1 MKPPKLVAITQ
12 PLVLRE
18 DNVTL
23 ITPEEFIAYAARISN
38 PSNQM
43 NTETS
48 AKLLTYLVK
57 NSHWSP
63 FDMVDMIVEVETSKA
78 IAIQMLRH
86 WSFRFQEF
94 SQRYAEVSELNFDHV
109 EARNK
114 AVGGNRQGSGHV
126 SDTATEMLQKGC
138 ASSAGFYQTAIDAGI
153 APESARMVLPMA
165 TLSTLYVKGSVR
177 SWMTYFWQR
186 LDPHAQKEHRELA
199 QGIYQIFCEHFPVIA
214 ELVRTHKPQVI
225 EMEGWMA

>member
-1 MKPPKLVAITQ
+1 MKPPKLIAITQ
-12 PLVLRE
+12 PTIYGL
-18 DNVTL
+18 
-23 ITPEEFIAYAARISN
+23 TPEDFIAYAARVSN

-43 NTETS
+43 NTAT
-48 AKLLTYLVK
+48 APKLLAYLVK
-57 NSHWSP
+57 QAHWSP
-63 FDMVDMIVEVETSKA
+63 FDMVDMVVEVTTSKA

-94 SQRYAEVSELNFDHV
+94 SQRYAEVSELDYSHV
-109 EARNK
+109 EARRK
-114 AVGGNRQGSGHV
+114 HEGGNRQGSGEV
-126 SDTATEMLQKGC
+126 DAELTDGMIDDCNQSGRIY
-138 ASSAGFYQTAIDAGI
+138 SSLIDLNV

-199 QGIYQIFCEHFPVIA
+199 HQIFAIFETQFPIIA
-214 ELVRTHKPQVI
+214 ELVRTHKTVVAENPDWTQL
-225 EMEGWMA
+225 

>member
-1 MKPPKLVAITQ
+1 MKLPKLIAITQ
-12 PLVLRE
+12 PQIE
-18 DNVTL
+18 G

-43 NTETS
+43 NNET
-48 AKLLTYLVK
+48 APKLLTYLVK

-63 FDMVDMIVEVETSKA
+63 FDMVDMIVEVTTSKA
-78 IAIQMLRH
+78 VAIQLLRH
-86 WSFRFQEF
+86 WSLRFQEF
-94 SQRYAEVSELNFDHV
+94 SQRYSTVEELNYDHV
-109 EARNK
+109 ETRQK
-114 AVGGNRQGSGHV
+114 AVGGNRQGSDAV
-126 SDTATEMLQKGC
+126 SADLTDTAQGNC
-138 ASSAGFYQTAIDAGI
+138 DASAYCYQSLLADGA

-199 QGIYQIFCEHFPVIA
+199 ESIFTIFEQNFPIVA
-214 ELVRTHKPQVI
+214 NLVKTHKPQIV
-225 EMEGWMA
+225 EL

>member
-1 MKPPKLVAITQ
+1 MKTPKLIGITIPAIEG
-12 PLVLRE
+12 LS
-18 DNVTL
+18 
-23 ITPEEFIAYAARISN
+23 PEEFIAYTARVSN

-43 NTETS
+43 NNET
-48 AKLLTYLVK
+48 APRLLTYLVK

-94 SQRYAEVSELNFDHV
+94 SQRYAEVSELDYNHV
-109 EARNK
+109 EARLK
-114 AVGGNRQGSGHV
+114 GSSNRQGSLE
-126 SDTATEMLQKGC
+126 SDDVLTKFSQTC
-138 ASSAGFYQTAIDAGI
+138 CDSAAMNYRHLLAGEI

-186 LDPHAQKEHRELA
+186 LDTHAQKEHRELA
-199 QGIYQIFCEHFPVIA
+199 QGIFTIFEENFPVIA
-214 ELVRTHKPQVI
+214 ELVRTHKPQVV
-225 EMEGWMA
+225 EMEGWI